1 MAKITLPTLTP
12 VNHAAANDL
21 LQSASKFQLAGLMA
35 AADAGTGFVEGMQKG
50 NMNALQ
56 AAMNKAKT
64 VDEFNNPVFQ
74 QQLKDQQA
82 TFGRFIDQGAVNAA
96 MESRPL
102 TIAEHQTKLQ
112 AAAKSEAEWKDT
124 QAYAPIAA
132 LRAQGKVN
140 EANALMANTKF
151 ITPNMAIA
159 DQAYRMGDVEMANK
173 IASTGLIGAQ
183 TEASRYGVEESK
195 ATLGARLDDMRTTTA
210 YRIAQIE
217 GSNLDNET
225 KRIQIAAAQQELAAY
240 EAGGGGG
247 YGGYDSIDSFSRAN
261 GSAGISNSVNSTVNK
276 IIGVES
282 NGKSNAQ
289 NKDSSAGGQGQFI
302 DSTWLSMIKNYRP
315 ELARGKSDSQIIGMK
330 YNGQLNR
337 EMTVAYTKENAAAL
351 NKAGIN
357 STEGNLY
364 LSHFSGVGTAIKAL
378 RANPNAHVS
387 TVYGADAIKANPKVL
402 GGNKTIGD
410 VIRWANN
417 HMTSRGNSGQVNK
430 GASRNQLAQ
439 ARERATGRTGDP
451 FNTNVA
457 KGTGGL
463 VSKATGAPRP
473 SVSAPKA
480 NATGYRNGRAMTN
493 RDIMAGLG
501 ITEEQFRGLPRDQQR
516 AVIQA
521 TIETRKEIDAE
532 IMKLSST
539 APSSSDGK
547 VFQGDLNAWRKD
559 ILASKSKAIA
569 EKGTDRSFGI
579 FSSEENEKLKFAEMK
594 TDVVLDVINR
604 LKSGDAKFKQSIANQ
619 VGANTATG
627 RAIMNTDFNKLPP
640 ATQEAIADH
649 MYKTLDNE
657 VVNHMASRKGKNGS
671 WYTRVANRLGE
682 YVIDGVTD
690 IASITPFWDK
700 AELESDKF
708 KAAAG
713 RSLGSALTS
722 EGNRRKKLQDDVYA
736 KSYAKGQQSIVD
748 LATKSQEARRKKLL
762 GI

>member
-1 MAKITLPTLTP
+1 MAKITLPTLSP

-56 AAMNKAKT
+56 AVMNKAKT

-82 TFGRFIDQGAVNAA
+82 TFGRFIDQGVVNAA

-112 AAAKSEAEWKDT
+112 AAAKAEAEWRDT

-151 ITPNMAIA
+151 NTPNMAIA

-183 TEASRYGVEESK
+183 TESSRYGVEESK
-195 ATLGARLDDMRTTTA
+195 ATLGTRLEDMRSSTA
-210 YRIAQIE
+210 FKISQIE

-225 KRIQIAAAQQELAAY
+225 KRIQIAAAQKELAAY
-240 EAGGGGG
+240 EAGSGGS

-261 GSAGISNSVNSTVNK
+261 GSAGISNSINSTVNK

-282 NGKSNAQ
+282 RGKADAQ
-289 NKDSSAGGQGQFI
+289 NKDSSAGGLGQFI
-302 DSTWLSMIKNYRP
+302 DSTWLGMIRKHRP
-315 ELARGKSDSQIIGMK
+315 DLAKMSDRAIIGMK
-330 YNGQLNR
+330 YDPALNSQ
-337 EMTVAYTKENAAAL
+337 MTVEFTKENASAL
-351 NKAGIN
+351 AKAKLPT
-357 STEGNLY
+357 TEGNLY
-364 LSHFSGVGTAIKAL
+364 LAHFSGVGTAIRAL
-378 RANPNAHVS
+378 KTNPNAHVS
-387 TVYGADAIKANPKVL
+387 AVYGKDAIAANPKVL
-402 GGNKTIGD
+402 GGNKTVGD

-439 ARERATGRTGDP
+439 ARERASGRTGDP

-463 VSKATGAPRP
+463 VSKAAGAPKP

-493 RDIMAGLG
+493 RDIMSGLG

-521 TIETRKEIDAE
+521 TMETRKEIDAE

-559 ILASKSKAIA
+559 ILASKSNAIA

-579 FSSEENEKLKFAEMK
+579 FSSKENEELKFAEMK

-604 LKSGDAKFKQSIANQ
+604 LKSSDVKFKQSIANQ

-640 ATQEAIADH
+640 ATQEAVADH

-671 WYTRVANRLGE
+671 WYTRANNRIAE
-682 YVIDGVTD
+682 YVKDGITD
-690 IASITPFWDK
+690 IASLTPFWDK

>member
-1 MAKITLPTLTP
+1 MAKITLPTLSP

-21 LQSASKFQLAGLMA
+21 IQSASKFQLAGLMA
-35 AADAGTGFVEGMQKG
+35 AADAGTGFVDGMQKG

-82 TFGRFIDQGAVNAA
+82 TFGRFVDQGAVNAA

-112 AAAKSEAEWKDT
+112 AAAKAEAEWRDT

-151 ITPNMAIA
+151 NTPNMAIA

-183 TEASRYGVEESK
+183 TESSRYGVEESK
-195 ATLGARLDDMRTTTA
+195 ATLGARLEDMRSSTA
-210 YRIAQIE
+210 FKISQIE

-225 KRIQIAAAQQELAAY
+225 KRIQITAAQKELAAY
-240 EAGGGGG
+240 EAGSGVG

-261 GSAGISNSVNSTVNK
+261 GSAGISNSINSTVNK

-282 NGKSNAQ
+282 RGKADAQ
-289 NKDSSAGGQGQFI
+289 NKDSTAGGLGQFI
-302 DSTWLSMIKNYRP
+302 NSTWLDMIKKHRP
-315 ELARGKSDSQIIGMK
+315 DLAKRGKKAVIGMK
-330 YNGQLNR
+330 YDPALNR

-387 TVYGADAIKANPKVL
+387 TVYGKDAIAANPKVL
-402 GGNKTIGD
+402 GGNKTVGD

-439 ARERATGRTGDP
+439 ARERASGRTGDP
-451 FNTNVA
+451 FNTNVT

-463 VSKATGAPRP
+463 VSKATGAPKP
-473 SVSAPKA
+473 SLSAPKA

-493 RDIMAGLG
+493 RDIMSGLG
-501 ITEEQFRGLPRDQQR
+501 ITEEQFRGLPQDQQR

-521 TIETRKEIDAE
+521 TIETKKEIDAE

-559 ILASKSKAIA
+559 ILASKSNAIA

-579 FSSEENEKLKFAEMK
+579 FSSKENEELKFAEMK

-604 LKSGDAKFKQSIANQ
+604 LKSGDVKFKQSIANQ

-640 ATQEAIADH
+640 ATQEAVADH

-671 WYTRVANRLGE
+671 WYTRANNQIAE
-682 YVIDGVTD
+682 YVKDGITD
-690 IASITPFWDK
+690 IASLTPFWDK

>member
-1 MAKITLPTLTP
+1 MAKITLPTLSP

-112 AAAKSEAEWKDT
+112 AAAKAEAEWKDT

-151 ITPNMAIA
+151 NTPNMAIA

-183 TEASRYGVEESK
+183 TESSRYGVEESK
-195 ATLGARLDDMRTTTA
+195 ATLGARLEDMRSSTA
-210 YRIAQIE
+210 FKISQIE

-240 EAGGGGG
+240 EAGSGGG

-282 NGKSNAQ
+282 RGKSNAQ
-289 NKDSSAGGQGQFI
+289 NKDSTAGGQGQFI
-302 DSTWLSMIKNYRP
+302 NSTWLSMIKKYRP

-439 ARERATGRTGDP
+439 ARERASGRTGDP

-463 VSKATGAPRP
+463 VAKATGAPSP

-480 NATGYRNGRAMTN
+480 NATGYRSGRAMTN

-501 ITEEQFRGLPRDQQR
+501 ITEEQFRGLPQDQQR
-516 AVIQA
+516 AVMQA

-559 ILASKSKAIA
+559 ILASKSKDIA
-569 EKGTDRSFGI
+569 EEGTDRSFGI

-649 MYKTLDNE
+649 MYKTLDIE

-671 WYTRVANRLGE
+671 WYTRAYNQIKENVK
-682 YVIDGVTD
+682 DGITD
-690 IASITPFWDK
+690 TASITPFWDK

>member
-56 AAMNKAKT
+56 ATMNKAKT

-82 TFGRFIDQGAVNAA
+82 TFGRFIDQGVVNAA

-112 AAAKSEAEWKDT
+112 AAAKSEAEWRDT

-151 ITPNMAIA
+151 NTPNMAIA

-183 TEASRYGVEESK
+183 TEASRYGVEESR
-195 ATLGARLDDMRTTTA
+195 ATLGARLEDMRSSTA
-210 YRIAQIE
+210 FKISQIE

-240 EAGGGGG
+240 EAESGGG

-261 GSAGISNSVNSTVNK
+261 GSAGISNSINSTVNK

-289 NKDSSAGGQGQFI
+289 NKDSTAGGLGQFI
-302 DSTWLSMIKNYRP
+302 DSTWLGMIRKHRP
-315 ELARGKSDSQIIGMK
+315 DLAKMSDRAIIGMK
-330 YNGQLNR
+330 YDPALNR
-337 EMTVAYTKENAAAL
+337 QMTVEFTKENASAL
-351 NKAGIN
+351 AKAQLPT
-357 STEGNLY
+357 TEGNLY
-364 LSHFSGVGTAIKAL
+364 LAHFSGVGTAIKAL
-378 RANPNAHVS
+378 KTNPNAHVS
-387 TVYGADAIKANPKVL
+387 AVYGKDAIAANPKVL

-417 HMTSRGNSGQVNK
+417 HMTSRGNFGQVNK

-463 VSKATGAPRP
+463 VAKATGAPRP

-501 ITEEQFRGLPRDQQR
+501 ITEEQFRGLPQDQQR

-547 VFQGDLNAWRKD
+547 IFQGDLNAWRKD

-579 FSSEENEKLKFAEMK
+579 FSSKENEELKFAEMK
-594 TDVVLDVINR
+594 TDAVLDVINR
-604 LKSGDAKFKQSIANQ
+604 LKSGDVKFKQSIANQ

-640 ATQEAIADH
+640 ATQEAIVDH

-671 WYTRVANRLGE
+671 WYTRANNQIAG
-682 YVIDGVTD
+682 YVKDGVTD
-690 IASITPFWDK
+690 IASLTPFWDK

>member
-1 MAKITLPTLTP
+1 MAKITLPTLSP

-21 LQSASKFQLAGLMA
+21 VQSASKFQLAGLMA

-50 NMNALQ
+50 NMSALQ

-82 TFGRFIDQGAVNAA
+82 TFGRFIDQGAVNTA

-112 AAAKSEAEWKDT
+112 AAAKAEAEWRDT

-151 ITPNMAIA
+151 NTPNMAIA

-183 TEASRYGVEESK
+183 TESSRYGVEESK
-195 ATLGARLDDMRTTTA
+195 ATLGTRLEDMRSSTA
-210 YRIAQIE
+210 FKISQIE

-225 KRIQIAAAQQELAAY
+225 KRIQIAAAQKELAAY
-240 EAGGGGG
+240 EAGSGGS

-261 GSAGISNSVNSTVNK
+261 GSAGISNSINSTVNK

-282 NGKSNAQ
+282 NGKSDAQ
-289 NKDSSAGGQGQFI
+289 NKDSTAGGQGQFI
-302 DSTWLSMIKNYRP
+302 NSTWLSMIKKYRP
-315 ELARGKSDSQIIGMK
+315 ELARGKSNPQIIGMK

-387 TVYGADAIKANPKVL
+387 TVYGADAIAANPKVL
-402 GGNKTIGD
+402 GGNKTVGD

-417 HMTSRGNSGQVNK
+417 HMTSRGNSGQANK

-439 ARERATGRTGDP
+439 ARDRATGRTGDP

-463 VSKATGAPRP
+463 VSKAAGAPKP
-473 SVSAPKA
+473 SLSAPKA

-521 TIETRKEIDAE
+521 TIETKKEIDAE

-547 VFQGDLNAWRKD
+547 VFQGDLDAWRKD
-559 ILASKSKAIA
+559 ILASKSNAIA

-579 FSSEENEKLKFAEMK
+579 FSTKENEELKFAEMK

-604 LKSGDAKFKQSIANQ
+604 LKSGDVKFKQSIANQ

-640 ATQEAIADH
+640 ATQEAIAGH

-671 WYTRVANRLGE
+671 WYTRANNQIAE
-682 YVIDGVTD
+682 YVKDGITD
-690 IASITPFWDK
+690 IASLTPFWDK

-722 EGNRRKKLQDDVYA
+722 EGNRRKKLQDDVYS

>member
-112 AAAKSEAEWKDT
+112 AAAKAEAEWKDT

-151 ITPNMAIA
+151 NTPNMAIA

-183 TEASRYGVEESK
+183 TESSRYGVEESK

-225 KRIQIAAAQQELAAY
+225 KRIQIAAAQKELAAY
-240 EAGGGGG
+240 EAGSGGS

-302 DSTWLSMIKNYRP
+302 DSTWLSMIKRYKP

-430 GASRNQLAQ
+430 GANRNQLAQ
-439 ARERATGRTGDP
+439 ARDRAAGRTGDP

-463 VSKATGAPRP
+463 VAKATGAPRP

-480 NATGYRNGRAMTN
+480 NATGYRSGRAMTN

-501 ITEEQFRGLPRDQQR
+501 ITEEQFRGLPQDQQR
-516 AVIQA
+516 AVMQA

-559 ILASKSKAIA
+559 ILADKSKAIA

-604 LKSGDAKFKQSIANQ
+604 LKSGDTKFKQSIANQ

-671 WYTRVANRLGE
+671 WYTRTNNQIAE
-682 YVIDGVTD
+682 YVKDGITD
-690 IASITPFWDK
+690 IASLTPFWDK

-713 RSLGSALTS
+713 RSLGSALTT

>member
-1 MAKITLPTLTP
+1 
-12 VNHAAANDL
+12 
-21 LQSASKFQLAGLMA
+21 
-35 AADAGTGFVEGMQKG
+35 
-50 NMNALQ
+50 
-56 AAMNKAKT
+56 
-64 VDEFNNPVFQ
+64 
-74 QQLKDQQA
+74 
-82 TFGRFIDQGAVNAA
+82 
-96 MESRPL
+96 
-102 TIAEHQTKLQ
+102 
-112 AAAKSEAEWKDT
+112 
-124 QAYAPIAA
+124 
-132 LRAQGKVN
+132 
-140 EANALMANTKF
+140 
-151 ITPNMAIA
+151 
-159 DQAYRMGDVEMANK
+159 
-173 IASTGLIGAQ
+173 
-183 TEASRYGVEESK
+183 
-195 ATLGARLDDMRTTTA
+195 
-210 YRIAQIE
+210 
-217 GSNLDNET
+217 
-225 KRIQIAAAQQELAAY
+225 
-240 EAGGGGG
+240 
-247 YGGYDSIDSFSRAN
+247 
-261 GSAGISNSVNSTVNK
+261 
-276 IIGVES
+276 
-282 NGKSNAQ
+282 
-289 NKDSSAGGQGQFI
+289 
-302 DSTWLSMIKNYRP
+302 MIKKYRP

-387 TVYGADAIKANPKVL
+387 TVYGAAAIKANPRVL

-430 GASRNQLAQ
+430 GTSRNQLAQ
-439 ARERATGRTGDP
+439 ARERASGRTEDP
-451 FNTNVA
+451 SNTSVA

-463 VSKATGAPRP
+463 VSKAIGAPKP

-501 ITEEQFRGLPRDQQR
+501 ITEEQFRGLPQDQQR

-521 TIETRKEIDAE
+521 TMETKKEIDAE

-539 APSSSDGK
+539 APSSSEGK

-559 ILASKSKAIA
+559 ILASKSKAIT

-579 FSSEENEKLKFAEMK
+579 FSSKENEELKFAEMK

-604 LKSGDAKFKQSIANQ
+604 LKSGDVKFKQSIANQ
-619 VGANTATG
+619 VGANTVTG

-640 ATQEAIADH
+640 ATQEAITDH
-649 MYKTLDNE
+649 MYKTLDSE

-671 WYTRVANRLGE
+671 WYTRANNQIAG
-682 YVIDGVTD
+682 YVKDGITD
-690 IASITPFWDK
+690 TASLTPFWDK

>member
-1 MAKITLPTLTP
+1 MAKITLPTLSP

-21 LQSASKFQLAGLMA
+21 IQSASKFQLAGLMA

-112 AAAKSEAEWKDT
+112 AAAKAEAEWRDT

-151 ITPNMAIA
+151 NTPNMAIA
-159 DQAYRMGDVEMANK
+159 DQAYRMGDVEMVNK

-195 ATLGARLDDMRTTTA
+195 ATLGARLEDMRSSTA
-210 YRIAQIE
+210 FKISQIE

-225 KRIQIAAAQQELAAY
+225 KRIQIAAAQKELAAY
-240 EAGGGGG
+240 EAGS

-282 NGKSNAQ
+282 RGKADAQ
-289 NKDSSAGGQGQFI
+289 NKDSSAGGLGQFI
-302 DSTWLSMIKNYRP
+302 DSTWLGMIRKHRP
-315 ELARGKSDSQIIGMK
+315 DLAKMSDRAIIGMK
-330 YNGQLNR
+330 YDPALNR
-337 EMTVAYTKENAAAL
+337 QMTVEFTKENASAL

-387 TVYGADAIKANPKVL
+387 AVYGKDAIAANPRVL

-439 ARERATGRTGDP
+439 ARDRATGRTGDP

-463 VSKATGAPRP
+463 VSKAAGAPKP

-501 ITEEQFRGLPRDQQR
+501 ITEEQFRGLPQDQQR

-521 TIETRKEIDAE
+521 TIETKKEIDAE

-547 VFQGDLNAWRKD
+547 VFQGDLNAWRKGL
-559 ILASKSKAIA
+559 LASKSNAIA

-579 FSSEENEKLKFAEMK
+579 FSSKENEELKFAEMK

-604 LKSGDAKFKQSIANQ
+604 LKSGDTKFKQSIANQ

-640 ATQEAIADH
+640 ATQEAVADH

-671 WYTRVANRLGE
+671 WYTRANNQIAE
-682 YVIDGVTD
+682 YVKDGITD
-690 IASITPFWDK
+690 IASLTPFWDK

-713 RSLGSALTS
+713 RSLGSALTT
-722 EGNRRKKLQDDVYA
+722 EGNRRKKLQDDVYS

>member
-1 MAKITLPTLTP
+1 MAKITLPTLSP

-112 AAAKSEAEWKDT
+112 AAAKAEAEWKDT

-151 ITPNMAIA
+151 NTPNMAIA

-195 ATLGARLDDMRTTTA
+195 ATLGDRLGDMRASTA
-210 YRIAQIE
+210 FKISQIE

-225 KRIQIAAAQQELAAY
+225 KRIQIAAAQKELAAY
-240 EAGGGGG
+240 EAESGGG

-302 DSTWLSMIKNYRP
+302 NSTWLSMIKKYRP

-337 EMTVAYTKENAAAL
+337 EMTVAYTNENAAAL

-439 ARERATGRTGDP
+439 ARERASGRTGDP

-501 ITEEQFRGLPRDQQR
+501 ITEEQFRGLPQDQQR
-516 AVIQA
+516 AVMQA

-579 FSSEENEKLKFAEMK
+579 FSSKENEELKFSEMK
-594 TDVVLDVINR
+594 TDAVLDVINR
-604 LKSGDAKFKQSIANQ
+604 LKSGDVKFKQSIANQ

-657 VVNHMASRKGKNGS
+657 VVNHMATRKGKNGS
-671 WYTRVANRLGE
+671 WYTRANNQVAE
-682 YVIDGVTD
+682 YVKDGITD
-690 IASITPFWDK
+690 IASLTPFWDK

>member
-1 MAKITLPTLTP
+1 MAKITLPTLSP

-35 AADAGTGFVEGMQKG
+35 AADAGTGFVDGMQKG

-112 AAAKSEAEWKDT
+112 AAAKAEAEWKDT

-151 ITPNMAIA
+151 NTPNMAIA

-183 TEASRYGVEESK
+183 TESSRYGVEESK
-195 ATLGARLDDMRTTTA
+195 ATLGARLEDMRASTA
-210 YRIAQIE
+210 FKISQIE

-240 EAGGGGG
+240 EAGSGGG

-282 NGKSNAQ
+282 RGKSNAQ

-302 DSTWLSMIKNYRP
+302 DSTWLSMIKKYRP

-402 GGNKTIGD
+402 GGNKTSGD

-439 ARERATGRTGDP
+439 ARERASGRTGDP
-451 FNTNVA
+451 FNTNVV

-473 SVSAPKA
+473 SISAPKA
-480 NATGYRNGRAMTN
+480 NATGYRSGRAMTN

-501 ITEEQFRGLPRDQQR
+501 ITEEQFRGLPQDQQR
-516 AVIQA
+516 AVMQA
-521 TIETRKEIDAE
+521 TMETRKEIDAE

-569 EKGTDRSFGI
+569 EEGTDRSFGI

-604 LKSGDAKFKQSIANQ
+604 LKSGDVKFKQSIANQ

-671 WYTRVANRLGE
+671 WYTRAYNQIKENVK
-682 YVIDGVTD
+682 DGITGT
-690 IASITPFWDK
+690 ASITPFWDK

>member
-96 MESRPL
+96 MDARPL

-112 AAAKSEAEWKDT
+112 AAAKAEAEWRDT

-151 ITPNMAIA
+151 NTPNMAIA

-195 ATLGARLDDMRTTTA
+195 ATLGARLEDMRSSTA
-210 YRIAQIE
+210 FKISQIE

-240 EAGGGGG
+240 EAGSGGS

-289 NKDSSAGGQGQFI
+289 NKDSTAGGQGQFI
-302 DSTWLSMIKNYRP
+302 DSTWLSMIKKYRP

-387 TVYGADAIKANPKVL
+387 TVYGKDAIAANPKVL

-439 ARERATGRTGDP
+439 ARERASGRTGDP

-463 VSKATGAPRP
+463 VAKATGAPRP

-480 NATGYRNGRAMTN
+480 NATGYRSGRAMTN

-501 ITEEQFRGLPRDQQR
+501 ITEEQFRGLPQDQQR

-559 ILASKSKAIA
+559 ILASKSIAIA

-579 FSSEENEKLKFAEMK
+579 FSSEENEELKFAEMK

-604 LKSGDAKFKQSIANQ
+604 LKSGDVKFKQSIANQ

-627 RAIMNTDFNKLPP
+627 RAIMNTDFNKLSP
-640 ATQEAIADH
+640 ATQEAVADH

-671 WYTRVANRLGE
+671 WYTRTGNRIGE
-682 YVIDGVTD
+682 YVKDGITD
-690 IASITPFWDK
+690 IANLTPFWDK

>member
-1 MAKITLPTLTP
+1 MAKITLPTLSP

-112 AAAKSEAEWKDT
+112 AAAKAEAEWRDT

-151 ITPNMAIA
+151 NTPNMAIA

-195 ATLGARLDDMRTTTA
+195 ATLGDRLEDMRASTA
-210 YRIAQIE
+210 FKISQIE
-217 GSNLDNET
+217 GSSLDNET
-225 KRIQIAAAQQELAAY
+225 KRIQIAAAQKELAAY
-240 EAGGGGG
+240 EAESGGG

-302 DSTWLSMIKNYRP
+302 DSTWLSMIKKYRP

-337 EMTVAYTKENAAAL
+337 EMTVAYTNENAAAL

-439 ARERATGRTGDP
+439 ARERASGRTGDP

-463 VSKATGAPRP
+463 VAKATGAPRP

-501 ITEEQFRGLPRDQQR
+501 ITEEQFRGLPQDQQR

-521 TIETRKEIDAE
+521 TIETKKEIDAE

-569 EKGTDRSFGI
+569 EEGTDRSFGI
-579 FSSEENEKLKFAEMK
+579 FSSTENEELKFAEMK

-604 LKSGDAKFKQSIANQ
+604 LKSGDVKFKQSIANQ

-671 WYTRVANRLGE
+671 WYTRANNQIAE
-682 YVIDGVTD
+682 YVKDGITD
-690 IASITPFWDK
+690 TASLTPFWDK

>member
-112 AAAKSEAEWKDT
+112 AAAKAEAEWRDT

-151 ITPNMAIA
+151 NTPNMAIA

-195 ATLGARLDDMRTTTA
+195 TTLGARLGDMRASTA
-210 YRIAQIE
+210 FKISQIE

-261 GSAGISNSVNSTVNK
+261 GSAGISNSINSTVNK

-289 NKDSSAGGQGQFI
+289 NKDSTAGGQGQFI
-302 DSTWLSMIKNYRP
+302 NSTWLSMIKKYRP
-315 ELARGKSDSQIIGMK
+315 ELARGKSKPQIIGMK

-439 ARERATGRTGDP
+439 ARERASGRTGDP

-463 VSKATGAPRP
+463 VAKATGAPRP
-473 SVSAPKA
+473 SVVAPKA
-480 NATGYRNGRAMTN
+480 NATGYRSGRAMTN

-501 ITEEQFRGLPRDQQR
+501 ITEEQFRGLPQDQQR

-559 ILASKSKAIA
+559 ILASKSKDIA
-569 EKGTDRSFGI
+569 EEGTDRSFGI
-579 FSSEENEKLKFAEMK
+579 FSSKENEELKFAEMK

-604 LKSGDAKFKQSIANQ
+604 LKSGDVKFKQSIANQ

-640 ATQEAIADH
+640 ATQEAIVDH

-671 WYTRVANRLGE
+671 QIAE
-682 YVIDGVTD
+682 YVKDGITD
-690 IASITPFWDK
+690 IASRTPFWDK

-713 RSLGSALTS
+713 RSLGSALTT

>member
-112 AAAKSEAEWKDT
+112 AAAKAEAEWKDT

-151 ITPNMAIA
+151 NTPNMAIA

-195 ATLGARLDDMRTTTA
+195 TTLGARLEDMRASTA
-210 YRIAQIE
+210 FKISQIE

-225 KRIQIAAAQQELAAY
+225 KRIQIAAAQKELAAY
-240 EAGGGGG
+240 EAESGGG

-261 GSAGISNSVNSTVNK
+261 GSAGISNSINSTVNK

-289 NKDSSAGGQGQFI
+289 NKDSTAGGQGQFI
-302 DSTWLSMIKNYRP
+302 NSTWLSMIKKYRP
-315 ELARGKSDSQIIGMK
+315 ELARGKSKPQIIGMK

-439 ARERATGRTGDP
+439 ARERASGRTGDP

-463 VSKATGAPRP
+463 VAKATGAPRP
-473 SVSAPKA
+473 SISAPKA
-480 NATGYRNGRAMTN
+480 NATGYRSGRAMTN

-501 ITEEQFRGLPRDQQR
+501 ITEEQFRGLPQDQQR

-559 ILASKSKAIA
+559 ILASKSKDIA
-569 EKGTDRSFGI
+569 EEGTDRSFGI
-579 FSSEENEKLKFAEMK
+579 FSSKENEELKFAEMK

-604 LKSGDAKFKQSIANQ
+604 LKSGDVKFKQSIANQ

-657 VVNHMASRKGKNGS
+657 VVNHMATRKGKNGS
-671 WYTRVANRLGE
+671 WYTRANNQIAE
-682 YVIDGVTD
+682 YVKDGITD
-690 IASITPFWDK
+690 IASLTPFWDK

-713 RSLGSALTS
+713 RSLGSALTT

>member
-1 MAKITLPTLTP
+1 MAKITLPTLSP

-82 TFGRFIDQGAVNAA
+82 TFGRFIDQGAVNTA

-112 AAAKSEAEWKDT
+112 AAAKAEAEWKDT

-151 ITPNMAIA
+151 NTPNMAIA

-195 ATLGARLDDMRTTTA
+195 TTLGARLEDMRSSTA
-210 YRIAQIE
+210 FKISQIE

-225 KRIQIAAAQQELAAY
+225 KRTQIAAAQQELAAY
-240 EAGGGGG
+240 EAESGGG

-302 DSTWLSMIKNYRP
+302 DSTWLSMIKKYRP

-337 EMTVAYTKENAAAL
+337 EMTVAYTNENAAAL

-430 GASRNQLAQ
+430 GASKNQLAQ
-439 ARERATGRTGDP
+439 ARERASGRTGDP

-463 VSKATGAPRP
+463 VAKATGAPRP

-501 ITEEQFRGLPRDQQR
+501 ITEEQFRGLPQDQQR
-516 AVIQA
+516 AVMQA
-521 TIETRKEIDAE
+521 TIETKKEIDAE

-559 ILASKSKAIA
+559 ILASKSNAIA
-569 EKGTDRSFGI
+569 EKGSDRSFGI
-579 FSSEENEKLKFAEMK
+579 FSSKENEELKFSEMK

-604 LKSGDAKFKQSIANQ
+604 LKSGDVKFKQSIANQ
-619 VGANTATG
+619 VGANTTTG

-671 WYTRVANRLGE
+671 WYTRANNQIAE
-682 YVIDGVTD
+682 YVKDGITD
-690 IASITPFWDK
+690 IASLTPFWDK

>member
-1 MAKITLPTLTP
+1 MAKITLPTLSP

-21 LQSASKFQLAGLMA
+21 VQSASKFQLAGLMA

-112 AAAKSEAEWKDT
+112 AAAKAEAEWRDT

-151 ITPNMAIA
+151 NTPNMAIA
-159 DQAYRMGDVEMANK
+159 DQAYRMGDVEMVNK

-183 TEASRYGVEESK
+183 TEASRYGVEESI
-195 ATLGARLDDMRTTTA
+195 ATLGTRLGDMRASTA
-210 YRIAQIE
+210 FKISQIE

-225 KRIQIAAAQQELAAY
+225 KRIQIAAAQKELAAY
-240 EAGGGGG
+240 EAGS

-261 GSAGISNSVNSTVNK
+261 GSAGISNPINSTVNK

-282 NGKSNAQ
+282 RGKADAQ
-289 NKDSSAGGQGQFI
+289 NEDSTAGGLGQFI
-302 DSTWLSMIKNYRP
+302 NSTWLDMIKKHRP
-315 ELARGKSDSQIIGMK
+315 DLAKRGKKAIIGMK
-330 YNGQLNR
+330 YDPALNR
-337 EMTVAYTKENAAAL
+337 EMTVAYTNENAAAL

-387 TVYGADAIKANPKVL
+387 AVYGKDAIAANPRVL

-439 ARERATGRTGDP
+439 ARERASGRTGDP

-463 VSKATGAPRP
+463 VSKAAGAPKP

-501 ITEEQFRGLPRDQQR
+501 ITEEQFRGLPQDQQR

-521 TIETRKEIDAE
+521 TIETKKEIDAE

-547 VFQGDLNAWRKD
+547 VFQGDLNAWRKGL
-559 ILASKSKAIA
+559 LASKSNAIA

-579 FSSEENEKLKFAEMK
+579 FSSKENEELKFAEMK

-604 LKSGDAKFKQSIANQ
+604 LKSGDTKFKQSIANQ
-619 VGANTATG
+619 VGANTTTG

-640 ATQEAIADH
+640 ATQEAIVDH

-671 WYTRVANRLGE
+671 WYTRANNQIAE
-682 YVIDGVTD
+682 YVKDGVTD
-690 IASITPFWDK
+690 IASLTPFWDK

-713 RSLGSALTS
+713 RSLGSALTT

-736 KSYAKGQQSIVD
+736 KSYAKGRQSIVD

>member
-1 MAKITLPTLTP
+1 MAKITLPTLSP

-21 LQSASKFQLAGLMA
+21 IQSASKFQLAGLMA
-35 AADAGTGFVEGMQKG
+35 AADAGTGFVDGMQKG

-112 AAAKSEAEWKDT
+112 AAAKAEAEWRDT

-151 ITPNMAIA
+151 NTPNMAIA

-183 TEASRYGVEESK
+183 TESSRYGVEESK
-195 ATLGARLDDMRTTTA
+195 ATLGARLEDMRSSTA
-210 YRIAQIE
+210 FKISQIE

-225 KRIQIAAAQQELAAY
+225 KRIQIAAAQKELAAY
-240 EAGGGGG
+240 EAGSGVG

-261 GSAGISNSVNSTVNK
+261 GSAGISNPINSTVNK

-289 NKDSSAGGQGQFI
+289 NKDSSAGGLGQFI
-302 DSTWLSMIKNYRP
+302 DSTWLGMIRKHRP
-315 ELARGKSDSQIIGMK
+315 DLAKMSNRAIIGMK
-330 YNGQLNR
+330 YDPALNR
-337 EMTVAYTKENAAAL
+337 QMTVEFTKENASAL
-351 NKAGIN
+351 AKAN
-357 STEGNLY
+357 LPTTEGNLY
-364 LSHFSGVGTAIKAL
+364 LAHFSGAGTAIKAL
-378 RANPNAHVS
+378 KTNPNAHVS
-387 TVYGADAIKANPKVL
+387 AVYGKDAIAANPRVL

-410 VIRWANN
+410 VIRWADN

-463 VSKATGAPRP
+463 VSKAAGAPKP

-493 RDIMAGLG
+493 RDIMSGLG
-501 ITEEQFRGLPRDQQR
+501 ITEEQFRGLPQDQQR

-521 TIETRKEIDAE
+521 TIETKKEIDAE

-559 ILASKSKAIA
+559 ILASKSNAIA

-579 FSSEENEKLKFAEMK
+579 FSSKENEELKFAEMK

-604 LKSGDAKFKQSIANQ
+604 LKSGDVKFKQSIANQ

-640 ATQEAIADH
+640 ATQEAVADH

-671 WYTRVANRLGE
+671 WYTRANNQIAE
-682 YVIDGVTD
+682 YVKDGITD
-690 IASITPFWDK
+690 IASLTPFWDK

>member
-50 NMNALQ
+50 NMSALQ

-74 QQLKDQQA
+74 QQLKDQQT

-112 AAAKSEAEWKDT
+112 AAAKAEAEWRDT

-151 ITPNMAIA
+151 NTPNMAIA

-183 TEASRYGVEESK
+183 TESSRYGVEESK
-195 ATLGARLDDMRTTTA
+195 ATLGTRLEDMRSSTA
-210 YRIAQIE
+210 FKISQIE

-225 KRIQIAAAQQELAAY
+225 KRIQIAAAQKELAAY
-240 EAGGGGG
+240 EAGSYGG

-261 GSAGISNSVNSTVNK
+261 GSAGISNSINSTVNK

-282 NGKSNAQ
+282 NGKSDAQ
-289 NKDSSAGGQGQFI
+289 NKDSTAGGQGQFI
-302 DSTWLSMIKNYRP
+302 NSTWLSMIKKYRP
-315 ELARGKSDSQIIGMK
+315 ELARGKSKPQIMGMK

-387 TVYGADAIKANPKVL
+387 TVYGADAIAANPKVL
-402 GGNKTIGD
+402 GGNKTVGD

-417 HMTSRGNSGQVNK
+417 HMTSRGNSGQANK

-439 ARERATGRTGDP
+439 ARDRAAGRTGDP

-463 VSKATGAPRP
+463 VSKAAGAPKP
-473 SVSAPKA
+473 SLSAPKA

-501 ITEEQFRGLPRDQQR
+501 ITEEQFRGLPQDQQR

-521 TIETRKEIDAE
+521 TIETKKEIDAE

-547 VFQGDLNAWRKD
+547 VFQGDLDAWRKD
-559 ILASKSKAIA
+559 ILASKSNAIA

-579 FSSEENEKLKFAEMK
+579 FSTKENEELKFAEMK
-594 TDVVLDVINR
+594 TGVVLDVINR
-604 LKSGDAKFKQSIANQ
+604 LKSGDVKFKQSIANQ

-640 ATQEAIADH
+640 ATQEAIAGH

-671 WYTRVANRLGE
+671 WYTRANNQIAE
-682 YVIDGVTD
+682 YVKDGVTD
-690 IASITPFWDK
+690 IASLTPFWDK

-722 EGNRRKKLQDDVYA
+722 EGNRRKKLQDDVYS

>member
-1 MAKITLPTLTP
+1 MAKITLPTLSP

-56 AAMNKAKT
+56 AVMNKAKT

-82 TFGRFIDQGAVNAA
+82 TFGRFIDQGVVNAA

-112 AAAKSEAEWKDT
+112 AAAKAEAEWRDT

-151 ITPNMAIA
+151 NTPNMAIA

-183 TEASRYGVEESK
+183 TESSRYGVEESK
-195 ATLGARLDDMRTTTA
+195 ATLGTRLEDMRSSTA
-210 YRIAQIE
+210 FKISQIE

-225 KRIQIAAAQQELAAY
+225 KRIQIAAAQKELAAY
-240 EAGGGGG
+240 EAGSGGS

-261 GSAGISNSVNSTVNK
+261 GSAGISNSINSTVNK

-282 NGKSNAQ
+282 RGKADAQ
-289 NKDSSAGGQGQFI
+289 NKDSSAGGLGQFI
-302 DSTWLSMIKNYRP
+302 DSTWLGMIRKHRP
-315 ELARGKSDSQIIGMK
+315 DLAKMSDRAIIGMK
-330 YNGQLNR
+330 YDPALNSQ
-337 EMTVAYTKENAAAL
+337 MTVEFTKENASAL
-351 NKAGIN
+351 AKAKLPT
-357 STEGNLY
+357 TEGNLY
-364 LSHFSGVGTAIKAL
+364 LAHFSGVGTAIRAL
-378 RANPNAHVS
+378 KTNPNAHVS
-387 TVYGADAIKANPKVL
+387 AVYGKDAIAANPKVL
-402 GGNKTIGD
+402 GGNKTVGD

-439 ARERATGRTGDP
+439 ARERASGRTGDP

-463 VSKATGAPRP
+463 VSKAAGAPKP

-493 RDIMAGLG
+493 RDIMSGLG

-521 TIETRKEIDAE
+521 TMETRKEIDAE

-547 VFQGDLNAWRKD
+547 VFQGDLNAWRKG
-559 ILASKSKAIA
+559 ILTSKSNAIA

-579 FSSEENEKLKFAEMK
+579 FSSKENEELKFAEMK

-604 LKSGDAKFKQSIANQ
+604 LKSGDVKFKQSIANQ
-619 VGANTATG
+619 VGANTTTG

-640 ATQEAIADH
+640 ATQEAVADH

-671 WYTRVANRLGE
+671 WYTRANNRIAE
-682 YVIDGVTD
+682 YVKDGITD
-690 IASITPFWDK
+690 IASLTPFWDK

>member
-21 LQSASKFQLAGLMA
+21 VQSASKFQLAGLMA

-112 AAAKSEAEWKDT
+112 AAAKAEAEWRDT

-151 ITPNMAIA
+151 NTPNMAIA

-195 ATLGARLDDMRTTTA
+195 ATLGARLEDMRASTA
-210 YRIAQIE
+210 FKISQIE

-240 EAGGGGG
+240 EAGSGGS

-261 GSAGISNSVNSTVNK
+261 GSAGISNPINSTVNK

-302 DSTWLSMIKNYRP
+302 DSTWLSMIKKYRP
-315 ELARGKSDSQIIGMK
+315 ELARGKGDSQIIGMK

-439 ARERATGRTGDP
+439 ARERASGRTGDP

-463 VSKATGAPRP
+463 VSKATGAPKP
-473 SVSAPKA
+473 SLSAPKA

-501 ITEEQFRGLPRDQQR
+501 ITEEQFRGLPQDQQR

-521 TIETRKEIDAE
+521 TMETKKEIDAE

-559 ILASKSKAIA
+559 ILASKSNAIA

-579 FSSEENEKLKFAEMK
+579 FSSKENEELKFAEMK

-640 ATQEAIADH
+640 ATQEAVADH

-671 WYTRVANRLGE
+671 WYTRTSKRIGE
-682 YVIDGVTD
+682 YVVDGITD
-690 IASITPFWDK
+690 IASLTPFWDK

>member
-112 AAAKSEAEWKDT
+112 AAAKAEAEWKDT

-151 ITPNMAIA
+151 NTPNMAIA

-195 ATLGARLDDMRTTTA
+195 TTLGARLGDMRASTA
-210 YRIAQIE
+210 FKISQIE

-225 KRIQIAAAQQELAAY
+225 KRIQIAAAQKELAAY
-240 EAGGGGG
+240 EAESGGG

-261 GSAGISNSVNSTVNK
+261 GSAGISNSINSTVNK

-289 NKDSSAGGQGQFI
+289 NKDSTAGGQGQFI
-302 DSTWLSMIKNYRP
+302 NSTWLSMIKKYRP
-315 ELARGKSDSQIIGMK
+315 ELARGKSKPQIIGMK

-337 EMTVAYTKENAAAL
+337 EMTVAYTNENAAAL

-439 ARERATGRTGDP
+439 ARERASGRTGDP

-463 VSKATGAPRP
+463 VAKATGAPRP
-473 SVSAPKA
+473 SISAPKA
-480 NATGYRNGRAMTN
+480 NATGYRSGRAMTN

-559 ILASKSKAIA
+559 ILASKSKDIA
-569 EKGTDRSFGI
+569 EEGTDRSFGI

-604 LKSGDAKFKQSIANQ
+604 LKSGDVKFKQSIANQ

-671 WYTRVANRLGE
+671 WYTRVYNQTKE
-682 YVIDGVTD
+682 NVKDGITD
-690 IASITPFWDK
+690 IASLTPFWDK

-713 RSLGSALTS
+713 RSLGSALTT

-736 KSYAKGQQSIVD
+736 KSYVKGRQSIVD

>member
-112 AAAKSEAEWKDT
+112 AAAKAEAEWRDT

-151 ITPNMAIA
+151 NTPNMAIA

-195 ATLGARLDDMRTTTA
+195 TTLGARLGDMRASTA
-210 YRIAQIE
+210 FKISQIE

-225 KRIQIAAAQQELAAY
+225 KRIQIAAAQKELAAY
-240 EAGGGGG
+240 EAESGGG

-261 GSAGISNSVNSTVNK
+261 GSAGISNSINSTVNK

-289 NKDSSAGGQGQFI
+289 NKDSTAGGQGQFI
-302 DSTWLSMIKNYRP
+302 NSTWLSMIKKYRP
-315 ELARGKSDSQIIGMK
+315 ELARGKSKPQIIGMK

-439 ARERATGRTGDP
+439 ARERASGRTGDP

-463 VSKATGAPRP
+463 VAKATGAPRP

-480 NATGYRNGRAMTN
+480 NATGYRSGRAMTN

-501 ITEEQFRGLPRDQQR
+501 ITEEQFRGLPQDQQR

-559 ILASKSKAIA
+559 ILASKSKDIA
-569 EKGTDRSFGI
+569 EEGTDRSFGI

-604 LKSGDAKFKQSIANQ
+604 LKSGDVKFKQSIANQ

-671 WYTRVANRLGE
+671 WYTRANNQIAE
-682 YVIDGVTD
+682 YVKDGITD
-690 IASITPFWDK
+690 IASLTPFWDK

-713 RSLGSALTS
+713 RSLGSALTT

>member
-56 AAMNKAKT
+56 AVMNKAKT

-74 QQLKDQQA
+74 QQLKDQQT

-112 AAAKSEAEWKDT
+112 AAAKAEAEWRDT

-151 ITPNMAIA
+151 NTPNMAIA

-183 TEASRYGVEESK
+183 TESSRYGVEESK
-195 ATLGARLDDMRTTTA
+195 ATLGTRLEDLRASTTFK
-210 YRIAQIE
+210 ISQIE

-240 EAGGGGG
+240 EAGSGGS

-261 GSAGISNSVNSTVNK
+261 GSAGISNSINSTVNK

-289 NKDSSAGGQGQFI
+289 NEDSTAGGQGQFI
-302 DSTWLSMIKNYRP
+302 NSTWLSMIKKYRP
-315 ELARGKSDSQIIGMK
+315 ELARGKSKPEIIGMK

-387 TVYGADAIKANPKVL
+387 TVYGAEAIKANPKVL

-417 HMTSRGNSGQVNK
+417 HMTSRGNSGQANK
-430 GASRNQLAQ
+430 GASINQLAQ
-439 ARERATGRTGDP
+439 ARERASGRTGDP

-463 VSKATGAPRP
+463 VSKATGAPKP
-473 SVSAPKA
+473 SLSAPKA
-480 NATGYRNGRAMTN
+480 NSTGYRNGRAMTN

-501 ITEEQFRGLPRDQQR
+501 ITEEQFRGLPQDQQR

-521 TIETRKEIDAE
+521 TIETKKEIDAE

-579 FSSEENEKLKFAEMK
+579 FSSKENEQLKFTEMK

-604 LKSGDAKFKQSIANQ
+604 LKSGDTKFKQSIANQ

-627 RAIMNTDFNKLPP
+627 RAIMNTDFNKLSP
-640 ATQEAIADH
+640 ATQEAVADH

-671 WYTRVANRLGE
+671 WYTRANNQIAE
-682 YVIDGVTD
+682 YVKDGITD
-690 IASITPFWDK
+690 IASLTPFWDK

>member
-1 MAKITLPTLTP
+1 MAKITLPTLSP

-35 AADAGTGFVEGMQKG
+35 AADAGTGFVDGMQKG

-56 AAMNKAKT
+56 AVMNKAKT

-82 TFGRFIDQGAVNAA
+82 TFGRFIDQGAVNTA

-112 AAAKSEAEWKDT
+112 AAAKAEAEWRDT

-151 ITPNMAIA
+151 NTPNMAIA

-183 TEASRYGVEESK
+183 TESSRYGVEESK
-195 ATLGARLDDMRTTTA
+195 TTLGARLEDMRSSTA
-210 YRIAQIE
+210 FKISQIE

-225 KRIQIAAAQQELAAY
+225 KRIQIAAAQKELAAY
-240 EAGGGGG
+240 EAGSGGG

-302 DSTWLSMIKNYRP
+302 DSTWLSMIKKYRP

-337 EMTVAYTKENAAAL
+337 EMTVAYTNENAAAL

-378 RANPNAHVS
+378 RANPNANVS
-387 TVYGADAIKANPKVL
+387 TVYGAAAIKANPRVL

-439 ARERATGRTGDP
+439 ARERASGRTGDP
-451 FNTNVA
+451 FNTNVD

-463 VSKATGAPRP
+463 VAKATGAPRP

-480 NATGYRNGRAMTN
+480 NATGYRSGRAMTN

-501 ITEEQFRGLPRDQQR
+501 ITEEQFRGLPQDQQR
-516 AVIQA
+516 AVMQA
-521 TIETRKEIDAE
+521 TTETRKEIDAE

-539 APSSSDGK
+539 SPSSSDGK

-559 ILASKSKAIA
+559 ILASKSNAIA

-579 FSSEENEKLKFAEMK
+579 FSSKENEELKFAEMK

-604 LKSGDAKFKQSIANQ
+604 LKSGDVKFKQSIANQ
-619 VGANTATG
+619 VGANTVTG
-627 RAIMNTDFNKLPP
+627 RAIMNTDFNKLSP
-640 ATQEAIADH
+640 ATQEAITDH

-671 WYTRVANRLGE
+671 WYTRANNQIAE
-682 YVIDGVTD
+682 YVKDGITD
-690 IASITPFWDK
+690 IASLTPFWDK